1 MKKTVYAFITAL
13 ILLTIA
19 SIVKANEDLRAYNFH
34 IQELPA
40 VCGTQN
46 EVEKYAEDN
55 NYVVLNYS
63 LGREG
68 SDPTGQPV
76 FVVTY
81 YVNED
86 VTQTMATVVVPSSD
100 SACILY
106 ITYDVIHNEKELRKG
121 KPAKWQKE
129 KNE

>member
-1 MKKTVYAFITAL
+1 MKKIVYTFIVAL
-13 ILLTIA
+13 WLLTIA
-19 SIVKANEDLRAYNFH
+19 SIVKANEDLRAYEFH

-40 VCGTQN
+40 VCGTQK
-46 EVEKYAEDN
+46 EVEKYAKDN
-55 NYVVLNYS
+55 NYVALNYS

-86 VTQTMATVVVPSSD
+86 VTQTMATVVVPNSD

-106 ITYDVIHNEKELRKG
+106 ITYDVIHNEEELKKG
-121 KPAKWQKE
+121 KYTKWQE
-129 KNE
+129 ERY